1 MTNKAGTNKY
11 VMEKNK
17 AGSDMTRGERMQGR
31 RTRTNEQVV
40 GRNKAGGNEDE
51 NERMK
56 EGRN

>member
-1 MTNKAGTNKY
+1 MA
-11 VMEKNK
+11 
-17 AGSDMTRGERMQGR
+17 RGERMQGR

-40 GRNKAGGNEDE
+40 RRNKAGGNEDE